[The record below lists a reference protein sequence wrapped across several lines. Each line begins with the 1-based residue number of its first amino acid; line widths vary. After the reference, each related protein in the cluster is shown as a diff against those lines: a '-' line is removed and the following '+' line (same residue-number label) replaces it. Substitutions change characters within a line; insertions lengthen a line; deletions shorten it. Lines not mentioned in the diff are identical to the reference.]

1 MLSQEEIDTQLDLL
15 ATNRS
20 NLNHF
25 LKQQALL
32 GGEAYATPAIANG
45 IREARRNIR
54 QIKLALR
61 ENGVTVADRIDD
73 GDAAYQASRSASP
86 TTSPPP
92 TTTTPAVDRAKLR
105 QTLADS
111 FSEDELRDLCFDL
124 GVDYENLPGA
134 GKSGKAREL
143 IAYAQRRGSLDK
155 LVEQARQLRPNAEW

>member
-15 ATNRS
+15 ATNRT

-73 GDAAYQASRSASP
+73 GDGAYQASRSASP
-86 TTSPPP
+86 TTSPP